1 MINNF
6 EDAGIHIEGRLDQP
20 EVTPCINNIIEGNLI
35 GVDQNGELKGNRTG
49 GIRIWRSTGNVIGGD
64 YPENRNIIAS
74 GPTNIWGEGTFG
86 IMILLPESSGNIVKG
101 NYIGIGPDGE
111 TGLGSTEVGIRIN
124 EAAHDNIIGPANVI
138 SGNSLSGIQME
149 PSVDKNP
156 HNNLIVGNFL
166 GTNHG
171 GTNAVPNGN
180 GIRIFGA
187 INNTIGGDTPSERN
201 IISEIQASG

>member
-1 MINNF
+1 
-6 EDAGIHIEGRLDQP
+6 
-20 EVTPCINNIIEGNLI
+20 
-35 GVDQNGELKGNRTG
+35 
-49 GIRIWRSTGNVIGGD
+49 
-64 YPENRNIIAS
+64 
-74 GPTNIWGEGTFG
+74 
-86 IMILLPESSGNIVKG
+86 
-101 NYIGIGPDGE
+101 
-111 TGLGSTEVGIRIN
+111 
-124 EAAHDNIIGPANVI
+124 
-138 SGNSLSGIQME
+138 ME

-201 IISEIQASG
+201 IISEIQASGLNKSFGILPGIRKCHYGNYIGLSKQGSARIANGAEGIRINSAENRIGGSAAGEGNVISGNEIGII